1 MTDPLS
7 LPQSGE
13 EALQLLLA
21 RGLSQDSPDN
31 PASYCRLLQVL
42 FDHCILKPLTK
53 SEDTSPTTVEQV
65 DLTLTILQRQTT
77 ARPELLSCST
87 TLVDGVP
94 LYQWIL
100 PRLLYAAVRYEDQ
113 QIEKIDKDMKGQ
125 IRQMVE
131 SLLLA
136 AARMINVL
144 CRDLE
149 GDGTTTYAKGV
160 MRASL
165 VLSQLLSFC
174 EGKSQTSRAQSDFRY
189 IPKKTTND
197 FVRLH
202 RSTGQRP
209 LDALL
214 ARYHPSNSGL
224 LQ

>member
-13 EALQLLLA
+13 EALQQLLA

-42 FDHCILKPLTK
+42 FEHCILKPLTK
-53 SEDTSPTTVEQV
+53 SEEASPTTIEQV

-87 TLVDGVP
+87 SPQDGEP

-100 PRLLYAAVRYEDQ
+100 PRLIFAAVRYED
-113 QIEKIDKDMKGQ
+113 KHAANKGNKDKRVQLDQ
-125 IRQMVE
+125 VVE

-136 AARMINVL
+136 AARMINIL

-149 GDGTTTYAKGV
+149 GDGTTTYAKGA
-160 MRASL
+160 MKASL
-165 VLSQLLSFC
+165 VLSQLLSFS
-174 EGKSQTSRAQSDFRY
+174 EGE
-189 IPKKTTND
+189 TTTPN
-197 FVRLH
+197 
-202 RSTGQRP
+202 
-209 LDALL
+209 
-214 ARYHPSNSGL
+214 
-224 LQ
+224 